1 MHKVCADSDPS
12 KPLSDVLLSK
22 TFERAAQTFPWIA
35 NYKDRSITELE
46 VPLPA
51 SRQFLTRELMCVALM
66 AQFRSVMRC

>member
-1 MHKVCADSDPS
+1 MHQVCADTDPS

-46 VPLPA
+46 VPLPS
-51 SRQFLTRELMCVALM
+51 SRQF
-66 AQFRSVMRC
+66 FD